1 MESGF
6 SPENIIKSLPEHPG
20 VYKFLDEEGQVIYVG
35 KARNLKARV
44 STYFASQTKA
54 SGRIRLLVRKIRK
67 VEFIITSTESDALLL
82 ENNLIKTLQPRYNI
96 NLKDDKSY
104 PYIVLRREPFPR
116 LYPTRRYDPEI
127 GEFFGPY
134 TSVGTMRATLDLVKN
149 LYKLRTCN
157 LNLTEEN
164 IRKGKFKVCLE
175 YHIGNCAA
183 PCVGKQ
189 SAEEYDE
196 NIRQIR
202 HILRGRLR
210 TLRENLRR
218 LMQESAAR
226 LAFEEAQQYKEML
239 EKLDRFRSA
248 SAVVSQEL
256 DDVDIFYLDCED
268 ESMVLAYL
276 GLVEGNVVHGFASEV
291 TCSAGESPPEA
302 LATLIMQTRQRVQ
315 SQAPLLLC
323 NIKPDFELPGI
334 RVEVPS
340 SGEKKRLLDLAARN
354 ALAHRITRLRQ
365 LSFTDPEQHAQR
377 LLATLQRDLRLP
389 VLPRRIECY
398 DTSHFQGAHTVTAMA
413 CFLDGKPARQEYRVY
428 HVKTVQG
435 PDDYAALR
443 ETLHRRL
450 QRLTEEGHSMPD
462 LMVIDGGKGQLNVAL
477 EVLTEHGLQD
487 RISLISIAKRLEEIY
502 YPGDEVPLYLDK
514 KSETLRL
521 IQHLRDEAHR
531 FGLRHYRQ
539 RHKKSLIRS
548 RLDDIPGIGTI
559 TVEKLLNHFKSLERL
574 RQAPA
579 DEVAAIVGPAKA
591 RLILEHL
598 ASQDEPS
605 QSLK

>member
-6 SPENIIKSLPEHPG
+6 SPDNILNSLPSQPG
-20 VYKFLDEEGQVIYVG
+20 VYKFLDEEGRVLYVG

-44 STYFASQTKA
+44 STYFASQAKA
-54 SGRIRLLVRKIRK
+54 SGRIRLLVRKIRN
-67 VEFIITSTESDALLL
+67 VEFIVTASESDALLL

-157 LNLTEEN
+157 LNLTKEN

-189 SAEEYDE
+189 SAEEYEE

-210 TLRENLRR
+210 LLRENLRR
-218 LMQESAAR
+218 LMQESASR

-248 SAVVSQEL
+248 STVVSQEL
-256 DDVDIFYLDCED
+256 DDVDIFYLDCDD
-268 ESMVLAYL
+268 EPMVLVYL
-276 GLVEGNVVHGFASEV
+276 RLVEGNVVHGFASEL
-291 TCSAGESPPEA
+291 TCSAGESPAEA

-315 SQAPLLLC
+315 SDAPLLLC

-334 RVEVPS
+334 RVEVPT
-340 SGEKKRLLDLAARN
+340 SGEKKRLLDFAARN
-354 ALAHRITRLRQ
+354 AQAHRITRLRQ
-365 LSFTDPEQHAQR
+365 LSITDPEQHAQR

-389 VLPRRIECY
+389 TLPRRIECY
-398 DTSHFQGAHTVTAMA
+398 DNSHFQGAHTVTAMA
-413 CFLDGKPARQEYRVY
+413 CFVDGKPARQEYRVY
-428 HVKTVQG
+428 HAKNVQG

-443 ETLHRRL
+443 ETLRRRL
-450 QRLTEEGHSMPD
+450 KRLTEEGQSMPD
-462 LMVIDGGKGQLNVAL
+462 LMVIDGGKGQLNVAQ

-502 YPGDEVPLYLDK
+502 YPGDELPLYLDK

-521 IQHLRDEAHR
+521 LQHLRDEAHR

-548 RLDDIPGIGTI
+548 RLDDIPGIGPH
-559 TVEKLLNHFKSLERL
+559 TVEKLLTHFKSFARL
-574 RQAPA
+574 SQAKT
-579 DEVAAIVGPAKA
+579 DEIVAVVGPAKA
-591 RLILEHL
+591 RLILEHMAGRDL
-598 ASQDEPS
+598 ASPS
-605 QSLK
+605 GQ